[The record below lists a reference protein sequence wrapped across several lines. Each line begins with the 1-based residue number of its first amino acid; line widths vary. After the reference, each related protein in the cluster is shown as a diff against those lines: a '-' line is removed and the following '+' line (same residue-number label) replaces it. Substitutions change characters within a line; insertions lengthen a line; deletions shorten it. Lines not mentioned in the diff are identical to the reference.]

1 MKSNILEIDITND
14 NIEKVIKKTKTIT
27 RKYFTRRWKYYYS

>member
-1 MKSNILEIDITND
+1 MKSNILEIDITNV

-27 RKYFTRRWKYYYS
+27 RKCDKKNLILK